1 MKSIK
6 INAEEFLQQPK
17 GIKKSYLRV
26 LAFYLV
32 AIAGFSIFLALS
44 IQFGPFLNSNPQQE
58 GFSKYLYT
66 NASLTN
72 AVGGL
77 SIFGFCLMA
86 APFVCWFSL

>member
-6 INAEEFLQQPK
+6 INTEEFLQQPK

-32 AIAGFSIFLALS
+32 AILGFSIFLALS
-44 IQFGPFLNSNPQQE
+44 IQFGPFLNSNSDKG
-58 GFSKYLYT
+58 GFSQYLHT
-66 NASLTN
+66 NAHLTN
-72 AVGGL
+72 AVGGM